1 MAESIPSIEQFHSS
15 TALLI
20 HLQCC
25 LSQYIAEKMTLEDNT
40 EIVHSERL
48 ENGEVKVYIETP
60 DAKDCFHSSYRSHLD
75 QACPV
80 TQAVILNCLRQ
91 WTA

>member
-1 MAESIPSIEQFHSS
+1 
-15 TALLI
+15 
-20 HLQCC
+20 
-25 LSQYIAEKMTLEDNT
+25 MTLEDNT

-48 ENGEVKVYIETP
+48 ENGETKVYIEPP
-60 DAKDCFHSSYRSHLD
+60 DEKDCFHSGYRSHLD